1 MSEWFQW
8 DSLDE
13 FNTWH
18 ENLMLSLGY
27 PLTPV
32 NQATGIP
39 DETAQKTFTYTIAA
53 DVEGKWIAFVETEHA
68 EGLTA
73 TDLRIPKRVIP

>member
-1 MSEWFQW
+1 MSEWFEW

-39 DETAQKTFTYTIAA
+39 DETAQKTLTYTIATE
-53 DVEGKWIAFVETEHA
+53 VQGKWIAVVENEYA
-68 EGLTA
+68 EGLTP
-73 TDLRIPKRVIP
+73 TDLRLPRREIA

>member
-1 MSEWFQW
+1 MSEWFEW

-39 DETAQKTFTYTIAA
+39 DETAQKTLTYTIATE
-53 DVEGKWIAFVETEHA
+53 VQGKWIAVVENEYA
-68 EGLTA
+68 EGLTP
-73 TDLRIPKRVIP
+73 TDLRSPRREIA